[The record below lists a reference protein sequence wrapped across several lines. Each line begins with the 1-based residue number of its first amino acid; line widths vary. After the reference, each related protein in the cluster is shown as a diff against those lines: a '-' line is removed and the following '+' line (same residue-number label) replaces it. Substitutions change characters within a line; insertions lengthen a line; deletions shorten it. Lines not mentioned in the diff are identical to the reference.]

1 MSGAEI
7 INYYKYLIINDFL
20 MPSRCARV
28 TSALFALL
36 LGGCITQPMQ
46 HDWETRLRGD
56 AIVLLGEVHDNA
68 EHHRQRLDVLRRA
81 LAGGWRPALAMEQ
94 LDRERQADIDRA
106 RIEQP
111 HNAQHVIDTAALPKS
126 ARGGNWNW
134 DYYRPFIAL
143 ALEYQLP
150 LIAANL
156 SNADTNRVVREGYV
170 AVFDSGTLRRLRLDQ
185 PISSDRQ
192 TAQEREIDNGHC
204 NALPA
209 KTLPAM
215 ARGQMARDAVMADM
229 LTRHAAQGVILIAGN
244 GHVRRDLGVP
254 QWLSAELRA
263 RTLAVGYLEHGMTP
277 ALDAAFDA
285 VVRTV
290 AAVRTDPCIDFKRR
304 MKPQ

>member
-1 MSGAEI
+1 MLLG
-7 INYYKYLIINDFL
+7 
-20 MPSRCARV
+20 CVRV
-28 TSALFALL
+28 VIALFTLL
-36 LGGCITQPMQ
+36 LSGCITQPMQ

-68 EHHRQRLDVLRRA
+68 EHHRQRLEVLRRA
-81 LAGGWRPALAMEQ
+81 LASGWRPALAMEQ

-106 RIEQP
+106 RAEQP
-111 HNAQHVIDTAALPKS
+111 HNAQHVIDTVALPKGT
-126 ARGGNWNW
+126 RGGNWNW
-134 DYYRPFIAL
+134 DYYRLFIAL

-156 SNADTNRVVREGYV
+156 SNADISRVVREGYA
-170 AVFDSGTLRRLRLDQ
+170 AVFDAGTLRRLRLDQ
-185 PISSDRQ
+185 PVSPGMQ

-204 NALPA
+204 NVLPA

-215 ARGQMARDAVMADM
+215 ARGQMARDAVMADT
-229 LTRHAAQGVILIAGN
+229 LARHAAQGVVLIAGN

-277 ALDAAFDA
+277 ALDGAFDA
-285 VVRTV
+285 VVRTTAIV
-290 AAVRTDPCIDFKRR
+290 QTDLCIDFKRR
-304 MKPQ
+304 VKTQ